1 MFPETFMLSTRSLLR
16 SGCRSSVSRAGELVW
31 FDPSRPVTKVSAAQV
46 HTNVIRA
53 ACLTTHVQL
62 REGKTGLIVSC
73 RRRSSNM
80 TWGEE
85 APAEVAAAL
94 PHYAQVIAFQAL
106 FVIQMRR
113 RSSARDQLWKALAE
127 DLQNWVFL
135 QPTFPKRW
143 WRFDWVEFFCF
154 GKLCCLLSSLD

>member
-1 MFPETFMLSTRSLLR
+1 MHLIDLVPMFPETFMLSTGSLLR

-62 REGKTGLIVSC
+62 REAKTGLIVSC

-85 APAEVAAAL
+85 VPASGEGQPGLGLEGAGG
-94 PHYAQVIAFQAL
+94 
-106 FVIQMRR
+106 RC
-113 RSSARDQLWKALAE
+113 RSEGDERMPDK
-127 DLQNWVFL
+127 
-135 QPTFPKRW
+135 
-143 WRFDWVEFFCF
+143 
-154 GKLCCLLSSLD
+154 

>member
-106 FVIQMRR
+106 FVIQDALLLGTNCERLWQRIYRTGFSYSQLFRR
-113 RSSARDQLWKALAE
+113 GDGALTG
-127 DLQNWVFL
+127 LN
-135 QPTFPKRW
+135 
-143 WRFDWVEFFCF
+143 FFV
-154 GKLCCLLSSLD
+154 LENYAASLAP